1 MFMKHSFNGIKFLGN
16 KFNRLAFKNFSVADK
31 QAGSI
36 SLRFH
41 DLYVKELQRIEKN
54 S

>member
-16 KFNRLAFKNFSVADK
+16 KVHKFGLKNFSTADK